1 MTSNTARVSAT
12 AFFQSYAAAF
22 EHADASAILDHF
34 AFPCHITSEAQEIT
48 LTAIAS
54 REEGARLVEQ
64 LLEMYRNV
72 GVATARVLELGV
84 NEISPRLLVALV
96 HWGLDDEAGARVYAF
111 EAAYTLASID
121 GVLRISTVAHNE
133 IPQYRAALARIS
145 S

>member
-1 MTSNTARVSAT
+1 MTNNGARVAAIS
-12 AFFQSYAAAF
+12 FFQSYTAAF

-34 AFPCHITSEAQEIT
+34 AFPCHITSEAQEVT

-54 REEGARLVEQ
+54 REEGSRLVGQ
-64 LLEMYRNV
+64 LLDMYRNV
-72 GVATARVLELGV
+72 DVATARVLEVGV
-84 NEISPRLLVALV
+84 SEISPRLLLALV

-121 GVLRISTVAHNE
+121 GVLRISAIAHNE
-133 IPQYRAALARIS
+133 IPRYRATLARIS